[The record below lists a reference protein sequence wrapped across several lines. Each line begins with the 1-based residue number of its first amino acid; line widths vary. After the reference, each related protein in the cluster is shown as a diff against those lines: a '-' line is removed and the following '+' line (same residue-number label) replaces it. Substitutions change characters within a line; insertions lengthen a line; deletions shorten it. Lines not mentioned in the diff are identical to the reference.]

1 MTPGPLATS
10 RPASGSGPGRRLLA
24 NPLSALGMAIVAAVA
39 AVALLAPWISPY
51 DPLAQD
57 QAPALQPPS
66 RAHWMGTD
74 PLGRDI
80 FSRVLH
86 GARLTVPVG
95 VAVVALALVAGM
107 LVGSAAGFLGGW
119 ADEILMR
126 FTDLFLAFPALILAM
141 AMAGALGPGLAH
153 ALLALALAWWPPY
166 ARLVRGQVLSLRE
179 SPFVEAARCLGASPW
194 RLLFRHILPNCL
206 TPLVVQAT
214 LDLGGVILAAAGLS
228 FIGLGAQP
236 PSPEWG
242 AMVAEGRQ
250 YIASQWWVLLF
261 PGLAILITVT
271 GFNLLG
277 DGLRDA
283 LDPRRAG

>member
-1 MTPGPLATS
+1 
-10 RPASGSGPGRRLLA
+10 
-24 NPLSALGMAIVAAVA
+24 MAIVAAVA